1 MSSKGEGEGGTADL
15 AHGDT
20 LVRNHDG
27 SFGSKLLRF
36 DGILEV
42 GRGKRR
48 REGKEE
54 EEKGE

>member
-48 REGKEE
+48 REGK
-54 EEKGE
+54 